1 MDKKI
6 LNKIVLELYNT
17 KYYNQ
22 LDFVKNLRKKF
33 SQYSLAPTPKANL
46 ISVYRQLVKNKK
58 ISAKPKFEELL
69 KKRAVR
75 TLSGVSVITVLT
87 KPFPCPGTCI
97 YCPGEPGMP
106 KSYLSNE
113 PAAQR
118 AKRNL
123 FDPIRQM
130 SMRIQA
136 LINNGHQVDKLE
148 VLVLG
153 GTWSAYEDKYQKS
166 FVRDLFYAANTFALA
181 KSEKAKQKKKRQKYP
196 LAKEQKINEN
206 AKYKIIGLTLETRPD
221 FINEKEIKKLR
232 QLGCTRVQIGVQHT
246 DNKILD
252 LIRRGHSLEDS
263 IKATKM
269 LKEVG
274 LKVDQHYMPD
284 LPGSTPAKDLAMM
297 EYVYSSEDLQPDQI
311 KIYPCVVNEYAE
323 LAKWYQA
330 GKYQPYSEK
339 ELLELLLK
347 IKTITPPWVRINRLI
362 RDIPEE
368 SIIAGNKITNLRQY
382 LQKELKKRGQSCQCL
397 RCREVRDNNLETDQ
411 VAMVKRTYRA
421 SAGDELFI
429 SFESKDHSKLYAF
442 LRLRFNDQPANNI
455 LPELKN
461 ASLVRELHVYGKM
474 IPTYNEAQDD
484 EISQTQHM
492 GFGKKL
498 MAEAEKITRER
509 GLSKIAV
516 ISGIGVRNYYRKL
529 GYKLEGTYMTKII
542 RK

>member
-1 MDKKI
+1 MTEQI
-6 LNKIVLELYNT
+6 NKNLEKVVQALYQY
-17 KYYNQ
+17 KDGSE
-22 LDFVKNLRKKF
+22 LDFVKALRQTF
-33 SQYSLAPTPKANL
+33 SRYKMAPDSKANL
-46 ISVYRQLVKNKK
+46 IVAYKN
-58 ISAKPKFEELL
+58 LL
-69 KKRAVR
+69 KKRELKANKNFEKLLVKRAVR
-75 TLSGVSVITVLT
+75 TMSGVSVITVLS
-87 KPFPCPGTCI
+87 KPFVCPGKCV
-97 YCPGEPGMP
+97 YCPTEPDMP

-113 PAAQR
+113 PAAAR
-118 AKRNL
+118 AKMNL
-123 FDPIRQM
+123 FDPIRQVT
-130 SMRIQA
+130 MRIRA
-136 LINNGHQVDKLE
+136 LLNNGHEVDKLE
-148 VLVLG
+148 LLVLG
-153 GTWSAYEDKYQKS
+153 GTWSVYPEKYQRE
-166 FVRDLFYAANTFALA
+166 FVRDLFYAANTFD
-181 KSEKAKQKKKRQKYP
+181 EEKKREP
-196 LAKEQKINEN
+196 LSLEEEQKINEDE
-206 AKYKIIGLTLETRPD
+206 KYKIIGLTLETRPD
-221 FINEKEIKKLR
+221 YINPTEIKKMR
-232 QLGCTRVQIGVQHT
+232 ALGTTRVQLGVQHT

-252 LIRRGHSLEDS
+252 LIVRGHGIEES
-263 IKATKM
+263 IKATKL
-269 LKEVG
+269 LKETG
-274 LKVDQHYMPD
+274 FKVDHHYMPD

-542 RK
+542 PK